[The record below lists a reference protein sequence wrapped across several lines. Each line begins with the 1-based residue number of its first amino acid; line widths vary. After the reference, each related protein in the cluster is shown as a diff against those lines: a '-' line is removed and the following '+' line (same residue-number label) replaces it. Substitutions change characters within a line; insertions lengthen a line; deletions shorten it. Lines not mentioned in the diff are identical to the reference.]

1 MENYEGYERI
11 TKDDLEDLKIE
22 IKRNKPKLG
31 SIKFLLLLSI
41 IALGYLSVNT
51 YFQTNYLDNID
62 SNRQVLVVAI
72 ESSDSKLSDKDQFI
86 DGLDNGGMIII
97 SKSGDYLD
105 RITEY
110 KFQNYGALDSSNRFY
125 PLGAILNYIAS
136 KGWMLV
142 QNSSPV
148 LQGDYYYFVK

>member
-1 MENYEGYERI
+1 
-11 TKDDLEDLKIE
+11 
-22 IKRNKPKLG
+22 
-31 SIKFLLLLSI
+31 
-41 IALGYLSVNT
+41 
-51 YFQTNYLDNID
+51 
-62 SNRQVLVVAI
+62 
-72 ESSDSKLSDKDQFI
+72 
-86 DGLDNGGMIII
+86 MIII